1 MAACVLVAGACRHR
15 QEVGMWKNE
24 SARGETDLAPSF
36 KATYSIF
43 VHVPQFLD
51 WKPASVGSIVTI
63 VGASVNSLA
72 ISPSMPPPNPDNRT
86 W

>member
-1 MAACVLVAGACRHR
+1 
-15 QEVGMWKNE
+15 MWKYE
-24 SARGETDLAPSF
+24 GTRSETDLGPSF

-43 VHVPQFLD
+43 VQVPQFLE

-72 ISPSMPPPNPDNRT
+72 ISPSMPPPNPDNLT

>member
-1 MAACVLVAGACRHR
+1 
-15 QEVGMWKNE
+15 MWKYE
-24 SARGETDLAPSF
+24 GARDETYLAPSF

-51 WKPASVGSIVTI
+51 WKPASVGSIATI

-72 ISPSMPPPNPDNRT
+72 RVWLASLI
-86 W
+86 